1 MSKLNIVIL
10 AAGQGTRMKSQHP
23 KVLHPLGGKPLLGH
37 VIETARSLKPEKII
51 VVYGHGGE
59 QVPATMGNEDVIWI
73 EQAEQLGTGHAV
85 VQAMP
90 EIDDNS
96 TILILYGDV
105 PLLRD
110 STMAELVRI
119 GESGFGLLTV
129 HVTDPGGYGRIV
141 RGQHGSVERIV
152 EEKDANENE
161 RKISEV
167 NSGIMCTGAKQMRA
181 WLSQLENKNAQKEYY
196 LTDTI
201 AMAVKTGIS
210 VKTTHPEAEAE
221 VAGVNSRSQ
230 LAELERYYQRQLAE
244 QLMAAG
250 VTISDPARLD
260 IRGEV
265 TSGQDVTLDVNVV
278 LMGKVKLGNN
288 VRIGP
293 GCFISDCEIGDNV
306 EVKAMSVIEKS
317 AIEAGAVIGP
327 FARLRPG
334 ARLAAN
340 VHIGNFVEIKN
351 SHIGKGSKVN
361 HLSYVGDTTIGTGVN
376 IGAGT
381 ITANY
386 DGANKHRTVIEDNAS
401 VGSNSVLVAPIK
413 VSKGATLGAGTILRK
428 DAPAGELTMSVSK
441 QKTISGWKRPT
452 KKGRGPS
459 NE

>member
-23 KVLHPLGGKPLLGH
+23 KVLHPLGGRPLLGH

-59 QVPATMGNEDVIWI
+59 QVPAALDCKDVTWV

-85 VQAMP
+85 EQAMP

-96 TILILYGDV
+96 TVLILYGDV

-110 STMAELVRI
+110 STRAELVRI

-129 HVTDPGGYGRIV
+129 HVADPGGYGRIV
-141 RGQHGSVERIV
+141 RDQHGAVERIV
-152 EEKDANENE
+152 EEKDANEHE
-161 RKISEV
+161 RRITEV
-167 NSGIMCTGAKQMRA
+167 NSGIMCTSAKQLRA
-181 WLSQLENKNAQKEYY
+181 WLSQLENENAQKEYY

-201 AMAVKTGIS
+201 AMAVKAGIA
-210 VKTTHPEAEAE
+210 VTTAHPEAEEE

-278 LMGKVKLGNN
+278 LIGKVRLGNN
-288 VRIGP
+288 VSIGP
-293 GCFISDCEIGDNV
+293 GCVIKESEIGDNV
-306 EVKAMSVIEKS
+306 EIKAMSVIEES
-317 AIEAGAVIGP
+317 VIESGAMVGP

-334 ARLAAN
+334 ARLAAD
-340 VHIGNFVEIKN
+340 VHIGNYVEIKN

-361 HLSYVGDTTIGTGVN
+361 HLTYIGDTTMGSGVN

-386 DGANKHRTVIEDNAS
+386 DGANKHRTIIEDNAS
-401 VGSNSVLVAPIK
+401 VGSNSVLVAPVK
-413 VSKGATLGAGTILRK
+413 VRKDATLGAGTVLRK
-428 DAPAGELTMSVSK
+428 QAPEGELTMSVSK
-441 QKTISGWKRPT
+441 QKTISGWKRP
-452 KKGRGPS
+452 KKKS
-459 NE
+459 

>member
-10 AAGQGTRMKSQHP
+10 AAGQGTRMKSRHP
-23 KVLHPLGGKPLLGH
+23 KVLHPLGGRPLLGH

-59 QVPATMGNEDVIWI
+59 QVPASLDCKDVIWV

-85 VQAMP
+85 EQAMP

-96 TILILYGDV
+96 TLLILYGDV

-129 HVTDPGGYGRIV
+129 HVADPGGYGRIV
-141 RGQHGSVERIV
+141 RDQHGAVERIV
-152 EEKDANENE
+152 EEKDASEHE
-161 RKISEV
+161 RGITEV
-167 NSGIMCTGAKQMRA
+167 NSGIMCTSAKQLRA

-201 AMAVKTGIS
+201 AMAVKAGIA
-210 VKTTHPEAEAE
+210 VKTTHPEAEEE

-230 LAELERYYQRQLAE
+230 LAELERYFQRQLAE

-278 LMGKVKLGNN
+278 LIGKVKLGNN
-288 VRIGP
+288 VSIGP
-293 GCFISDCEIGDNV
+293 GCVIKESEIGDNV
-306 EVKAMSVIEKS
+306 EIKAMSVIEES
-317 AIEAGAVIGP
+317 IIESGAMVGP

-334 ARLAAN
+334 ARLAAD
-340 VHIGNFVEIKN
+340 VHIGNYVEIKN

-361 HLSYVGDTTIGTGVN
+361 HLSYIGDTTMGAGVN

-386 DGANKHRTVIEDNAS
+386 DGANKHRTIIEDYAS
-401 VGSNSVLVAPIK
+401 VGSNSVLVAPVK
-413 VSKGATLGAGTILRK
+413 VSKDATLGAGTVLRK
-428 DAPAGELTMSVSK
+428 QAPEGELTMSVSK
-441 QKTISGWKRPT
+441 QKTISGWNRP
-452 KKGRGPS
+452 KKKS
-459 NE
+459 

>member
-10 AAGQGTRMKSQHP
+10 AAGQGTRMKSRHP

-37 VIETARSLKPEKII
+37 VIETARSLKPAKII

-59 QVPATMGNEDVIWI
+59 QVPAALGYEDVIWV

-85 VQAMP
+85 ERAMP

-96 TILILYGDV
+96 TLLVLYGDV

-129 HVTDPGGYGRIV
+129 HVADPGGYGRIL
-141 RGQHGSVERIV
+141 RDQHGAVERIV
-152 EEKDANENE
+152 EEKDASEHE
-161 RKISEV
+161 RSITEV
-167 NSGIMCTGAKQMRA
+167 NSGIMCTSAKQLRA

-201 AMAVKTGIS
+201 AMAVKAGIV
-210 VKTTHPEAEAE
+210 VKTMHPEAEAE

-250 VTISDPARLD
+250 VTIRDPARLD

-278 LMGKVKLGNN
+278 LIGKVTLGSN
-288 VRIGP
+288 VSIGP
-293 GCFISDCEIGDNV
+293 GCVIRDCEIGDNV
-306 EVKAMSVIEKS
+306 EIKAMSMIE
-317 AIEAGAVIGP
+317 EAVIDNGAIVGP

-334 ARLAAN
+334 ARLAAD

-361 HLSYVGDTTIGTGVN
+361 HLSYIGDTTMGAGVN

-386 DGANKHRTVIEDNAS
+386 DGANKHRTIIEDNAS
-401 VGSNSVLVAPIK
+401 VGSNSVLVAPVK
-413 VSKGATLGAGTILRK
+413 VSKEATLGAGTVLRK
-428 DAPAGELTMSVSK
+428 PAPEGELTMSISK
-441 QKTISGWKRPT
+441 QKTISGWKRP
-452 KKGRGPS
+452 KKKS
-459 NE
+459 